1 MMRGRVILACVV
13 SCLALANAS
22 WAQEG
27 RGQARVTPPPMT
39 AAQQERIATLAP
51 DAQIYEQFRYWVS
64 FQPPAIQS
72 NSLPHYDAVLT
83 QQGVSPS
90 DRRQRLETIETEGR
104 RLEVARWNRILTANQ
119 PSFNTKPNGFLVD
132 ITKGRRPGRALD
144 VGMGQGRNALY
155 LAEQGWDV
163 TGFDPAD
170 QAVAAARAE
179 AGRRNLRLTTEVVGE
194 ETFKWG
200 KEQWD
205 LIVLSYVLVRPYV
218 RQIIEALAP
227 GGLVVVEA
235 SHRDATKTQSIGAAV
250 VYDSNELLKM
260 FEGLRIIRYEDED
273 AEADFGPRGNVSR
286 VVRLAAQKQ

>member
-1 MMRGRVILACVV
+1 MSRVIVACVAL
-13 SCLALANAS
+13 CMALASAS
-22 WAQEG
+22 QAQEG

-39 AAQQERIATLAP
+39 AAQQERIAALAP
-51 DAQIYEQFRYWVS
+51 DAQLYEQFRYWMS

-72 NSLPHYDAVLT
+72 NPLRHYDAVLT
-83 QQGVSPS
+83 EQGVSPS

-104 RLEVARWNRILTANQ
+104 RLEVARWNRILTATE
-119 PSFNTKPNGFLVD
+119 PSFNTKPNAFLVD
-132 ITKGRRPGRALD
+132 MSKGRRPGRALD

-155 LAEQGWDV
+155 LAEQGWNV

-194 ETFKWG
+194 ETFTWG
-200 KEQWD
+200 KEKWD

-218 RQIIEALAP
+218 RQIVEALAP

-235 SHRDATKTQSIGAAV
+235 SHRDATRTQSIGAAV

-260 FEGLRIIRYEDED
+260 FEGLRVIRYEDAD

-286 VVRLAAQKQ
+286 VVRLAAEKR